1 MELRQCVDVSPHF
14 WWTQGGALR
23 TIQRSTICERFE
35 SCLSVSPIMKFA
47 KLQTWL
53 QATKN
58 MFHWALPRQVSVL
71 LLSGPWK
78 QAAVG
83 KWLVTWLKWLK
94 SARNT
99 ITIHHKYIVFHP
111 HFGSLRFLANQA
123 WGLGEASQ
131 KIMSTPPAYVKSFPR
146 WSFLLLVGRVNA
158 TGYLGSLVGAPVHWR
173 PLLESQADHF
183 QVPGTATNI
192 PWSYMLGTRPC
203 ILIDSDRWLLKFFA
217 CDMEPSK
224 SFHIRTQRQTFG
236 PVNLWLRTPTKVILN
251 GSARGRYG
259 RFLGKF
265 SFGASPWTS
274 NGFAVL
280 VQDGG
285 KYFMTKPSLRVKR
298 RMKSHFCWSYACNSS
313 LELAIRVIRKHS

>member
-1 MELRQCVDVSPHF
+1 M
-14 WWTQGGALR
+14 
-23 TIQRSTICERFE
+23 
-35 SCLSVSPIMKFA
+35 
-47 KLQTWL
+47 
-53 QATKN
+53 
-58 MFHWALPRQVSVL
+58 
-71 LLSGPWK
+71 
-78 QAAVG
+78 
-83 KWLVTWLKWLK
+83 
-94 SARNT
+94 
-99 ITIHHKYIVFHP
+99 FHP
-111 HFGSLRFLANQA
+111 HLGSLRFLANQA

-183 QVPGTATNI
+183 QVPGT
-192 PWSYMLGTRPC
+192 PC
-203 ILIDSDRWLLKFFA
+203 NQHPMELHARNQTLHFDRWLLKFFA

-265 SFGASPWTS
+265 SFGAGPWTS